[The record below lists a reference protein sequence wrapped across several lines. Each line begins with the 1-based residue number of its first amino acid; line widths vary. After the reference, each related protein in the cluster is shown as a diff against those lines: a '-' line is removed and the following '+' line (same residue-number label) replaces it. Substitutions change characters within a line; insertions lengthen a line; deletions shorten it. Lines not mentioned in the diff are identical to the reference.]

1 MARTYTSD
9 VRAEQSRRTRATV
22 LRAATEMFVEDGWAA
37 TTMARVAQR
46 AGVARQT
53 VYLLFDGKLSLL
65 DAAIDEALRGAT
77 GSRVGDQAG
86 YLAIGNGSRTER
98 VRAAAA
104 WLDEAHVRSARIQ
117 RVLDEAAV
125 TDPAAAVRLAER
137 EENRWQQV
145 RHAATLVLGT
155 EPEPSVVDAVWL
167 LASRTAWLRLVVE
180 RGWPR
185 ERWREWFATQLT
197 AAIGAGGAPE
207 HAPAPNAVAYPGC
220 S

>member
-9 VRAEQSRRTRATV
+9 VRAEQSRQTRATV
-22 LRAATEMFVEDGWAA
+22 LRAATEMFLQDGWAA
-37 TTMARVAQR
+37 TTMAKVAQR

-65 DAAIDEALRGAT
+65 DAVIDEALRGAT
-77 GSRVGDQAG
+77 GSPVSDQVD
-86 YLAIGNGSRTER
+86 YLAIGRGTRADR
-98 VRAAAA
+98 VRTAAA
-104 WLDEAHVRSARIQ
+104 WLDDAHARSARIQ

-145 RHAATLVLGT
+145 RHAATLVLT
-155 EPEPSVVDAVWL
+155 ADPEPVLVDAIWL
-167 LASRTAWLRLVVE
+167 LASRTMWLRLVVE

-185 ERWREWFATQLT
+185 ERWREWFATQVD
-197 AAIGAGGAPE
+197 AALR
-207 HAPAPNAVAYPGC
+207 
-220 S
+220 

>member
-9 VRAEQSRRTRATV
+9 VRAEQSRQTRATV

-65 DAAIDEALRGAT
+65 DAAIDDALRGAT
-77 GSRVGDQAG
+77 GFRVSEQAD
-86 YLAIGNGSRTER
+86 YLAIEQGARADR
-98 VRAAAA
+98 IRAAAT
-104 WLDEAHVRSARIQ
+104 WLDDAHARSARIQ

-125 TDPAAAVRLAER
+125 TDPSAAGRLAER
-137 EENRWQQV
+137 EQIRWQQV
-145 RHAATLVLGT
+145 RHATTLVLGAD
-155 EPEPSVVDAVWL
+155 PEPVVVDAVWL
-167 LASRTAWLRLVVE
+167 LASRTQWLRLVLE

-197 AAIGAGGAPE
+197 AAIG
-207 HAPAPNAVAYPGC
+207 
-220 S
+220 

>member
-1 MARTYTSD
+1 MTRTYTSD
-9 VRAEQSRRTRATV
+9 VRAEQSRQTRATV

-65 DAAIDEALRGAT
+65 DAAIDDALRGAT
-77 GSRVGDQAG
+77 GFRVSEQAD
-86 YLAIGNGSRTER
+86 YLAIEQGARADR
-98 VRAAAA
+98 IRAAGT
-104 WLDEAHVRSARIQ
+104 WLDDAHARSARIQ

-125 TDPAAAVRLAER
+125 TDPSAAGRLAER
-137 EENRWQQV
+137 EQIRWQQV
-145 RHAATLVLGT
+145 RHATTLVLGAD
-155 EPEPSVVDAVWL
+155 PEPVVVDAVWL
-167 LASRTAWLRLVVE
+167 LASRTQWLRLVLE

-197 AAIGAGGAPE
+197 AAIG
-207 HAPAPNAVAYPGC
+207 
-220 S
+220 